1 MQPQEQIN
9 LHIAEQPEWQR
20 RQMIRL
26 RQLIHTADEEIEET
40 WRSNAPHFEHNG
52 TIASLHALKTCVSV
66 WFPKGSSLKDNHD
79 LFQLGE
85 KDNERELRKYKLHE
99 GDVINEKAFVELVK
113 QSIKLNLANAKST
126 EEKPVSKALVLPPE
140 LDQVLQN
147 DEDALAQWE
156 KFPEVAKREY
166 VEWITDAKQD
176 EQRKR
181 RIAKALEMIRDGQR
195 RNDAQKVG

>member
-20 RQMIRL
+20 RQLIRL
-26 RQLIHTADEEIEET
+26 RQLIHTADDEIEET
-40 WRSNAPHFEHNG
+40 WRSNTPHFEHNG

-66 WFPKGSSLKDNHD
+66 WFPKGSSLKDSHD

-99 GDVINEKAFVELVK
+99 GDVINEKAFVDLVK

-126 EEKPVSKALVLPPE
+126 EAKPTSKALVMPTE
-140 LDQVLQN
+140 LAQVLQN